1 MIDEKI
7 GFIGGGNMARAIAG
21 GLLRGGMRATD
32 VMIAE
37 PVAETR
43 ERLRQEFYGVMLSG
57 ENDRIAREADILLF
71 AVKPQILRSVCREL
85 AGEVQKKK
93 PLIVSIAAGPR
104 IADIESWLG
113 GDLCIVR
120 VMPNQPALVDQG
132 VSALIANARAD
143 ERQRDQAARI
153 MSAVGRVVWVD
164 DEDLIDAVTAVSGT
178 GPAYFYLL
186 IDMLIDAAVEFGM
199 DSETAR
205 TLAVETARGASS
217 LAAAEPETMK
227 TLIGRVSSPG
237 GTTMAAFEKLEADD
251 VRAIFATAIRAARD
265 RAVELAALANQD
277 PEPDRS
283 RPR

>member
-21 GLLRGGMRATD
+21 GLLLGGMRTTD

-37 PVAETR
+37 PLAEAR
-43 ERLRQEFYGVMLSG
+43 ERLRNEFYGVMLS
-57 ENDRIAREADILLF
+57 EKNDRIAREADILLF

-113 GDLCIVR
+113 GDLCVVR

-132 VSALIANARAD
+132 ISALIANARAD
-143 ERQRDQAARI
+143 ERQRDQAACI

-186 IDMLIDAAVEFGM
+186 IDMLIDAAVEFGI

-205 TLAVETARGASS
+205 TLAVETARGAAS

-277 PEPDRS
+277 QDPDR
-283 RPR
+283 

>member
-37 PVAETR
+37 PIAGTR
-43 ERLRQEFYGVMLSG
+43 ERLRREFYGVMLSE
-57 ENDRIAREADILLF
+57 ENGRIAREADILLF
-71 AVKPQILRSVCREL
+71 AVKPQILRSVCREV

-113 GDLCIVR
+113 GDLCVVR

-164 DEDLIDAVTAVSGT
+164 DEDLVDAVTAVSGT

-186 IDMLIDAAVEFGM
+186 IDMLIDAAVEFGI

-265 RAVELAALANQD
+265 RAVELAALANED
-277 PEPDRS
+277 PEPDET

>member
-21 GLLRGGMRATD
+21 GLLRGGMRTTD